1 MKRKILTTLALTYM
15 FLILA
20 VHNAVAST
28 ATWEPAV
35 DTTYDLSF
43 PGTILVYKDELNQ
56 GGLNLTENSLTA
68 DESETDIVFENDPSP
83 DMAARGVMDLGNVNF
98 DSVTNIPDDGYNT
111 VVSAKPG
118 HVYLVLTHDNNFAK
132 VLVKSIIGQRVMLKY
147 SLADEI
153 LSNPTN
159 ETGDQNGND
168 NGQTSYDN
176 TTDEEV
182 DITGEEV
189 DIVDIIENPTNNDNN
204 SGTDSEIDNSQGNQL
219 PDNSQTP
226 VASKD
231 VSIVLQLNSL
241 TATVQGS
248 QKTLDVAPYTV
259 NNRTLVPLRFIA
271 EGLGSKVDWN
281 PTNQSITVT
290 LNNSIITLWINQKL
304 ANVNGK
310 FVNLDVAPSIFK
322 GRTMV
327 PIRFIS
333 ENFGMN
339 VNYDAKTRQISVT
352 TKSSSTSSN
361 AGNNSD
367 LSDLFGLFQ
376 LVVPGA
382 VNEVPVGLN
391 AVTYKANPGALS
403 GAIAIYS
410 DGTYIWN
417 SSWDG
422 KVITGKW
429 ERSGDSGYPITII
442 DGESG
447 KDWMLGKSG
456 SHVWGGGD
464 IVIWDGSIWK
474 NGTRVK

>member
-1 MKRKILTTLALTYM
+1 MKRRILTTLALTCM
-15 FLILA
+15 FMILA
-20 VHNAVAST
+20 VHNAIAGT

-35 DTTYDLSF
+35 ETVYDLSF

-56 GGLNLTENSLTA
+56 GGLNLAENYLTS
-68 DESETDIVFENDPSP
+68 DKSETDIVFENDANP
-83 DMAARGVMDLGNVNF
+83 DMAARGVLDLGNVDF
-98 DSVTNIPDDGYNT
+98 DSVTSIPDDGYNT
-111 VVSAKPG
+111 VVSAKAG

-132 VLVKSIIGQRVMLKY
+132 ILVKSIIGQRVMLKY

-153 LSNPTN
+153 LSTPTN
-159 ETGDQNGND
+159 EAEDQNGNGND
-168 NGQTSYDN
+168 QTSYDN

-182 DITGEEV
+182 DI
-189 DIVDIIENPTNNDNN
+189 VDIIDNPANDV
-204 SGTDSEIDNSQGNQL
+204 DNL
-219 PDNSQTP
+219 QTP
-226 VASKD
+226 VTSID
-231 VSIVLQLNSL
+231 VSIVLQVNSL
-241 TATVQGS
+241 TATVQGA
-248 QKTLDVAPYTV
+248 QKKLDVAPVIV

-290 LNNSIITLWINQKL
+290 LNNSIITLWVNQKL

-310 FVNLDVAPSIFK
+310 FVNLDVAPSIHK

-339 VNYDAKTRQISVT
+339 VNYDSKTKQISVT
-352 TKSSSTSSN
+352 TKSSSNSNN

-382 VNEVPVGLN
+382 VNEVPVGLD
-391 AVTYKANPGALS
+391 AVMYKANPGALS

-417 SSWDG
+417 STWDD
-422 KVITGKW
+422 KIITGKW
-429 ERSGDSGYPITII
+429 ERSGDSGYPIRIL

-447 KDWMLGKSG
+447 KDWMCGKSG
-456 SHVWGGGD
+456 PNVWGGGD